1 VPGRVVSRRFV
12 GREHDLALIHAAIAG
27 AASGSATTVLIA
39 GGAGMGASRLLDEA
53 LERAAAMSPAPLVLR
68 GRSDGP
74 ADPPW
79 SAVLDALGPAIADR
93 PQEELRALLRRD
105 ARPILVGLP
114 GMAALAATMP
124 EPRSS
129 ALEDPERRQ
138 PRALEAVLRWLG
150 RLAAERPVVLVL
162 EDLQRADAATRAF
175 ATFVARIARNER
187 IALLLTY
194 QPDRLTREHPL
205 RENLSV
211 IEGGLRPP
219 VRVDLAPLARREI
232 AGLIEG
238 IEGERPSA
246 SIVVLVAERSAGNPL
261 VVEELV
267 AARREL
273 RNTSLTGSLSDLV
286 AARLARR
293 SPECRRILRLLA
305 PAERPMDRGRL
316 ARAAAAYEELLA
328 AGRPGRSR
336 SLPPRSASGPRR
348 ATRHLD
354 QDLAA
359 GLEEALEHGLVKAET
374 GDRLRM
380 RHELVARAVVADL
393 LPPHVSRYH
402 AALAR
407 AFADVP
413 IVAAVHWRAA
423 YRPAEAR
430 KAAIEAGRLAT
441 RLQAPQDALA
451 AFELALGL
459 PAPVVLASDATPT
472 LAADGAAAAA
482 QDGAIEGDTAAATD
496 AAVAAD
502 VATAAEGAES
512 VAELAQ
518 LAAEA
523 AYASLR
529 PSRAVAYAESAL
541 AALGERRDR
550 LARAVLEGRLGRYRL
565 AAGDGP
571 GATAALRRAAE
582 AAPAG
587 ASIER
592 ARILALLAQE
602 RMIAGAFRD
611 AERAAVGALEIAA
624 LIGDEAEPEAIHAT
638 TTLAVV
644 RGWGVHPESA
654 VPLLRDAVER
664 ARALGLVEEWWRAG
678 ANMAVVLEVLG
689 RPAEAIDEAFRSI
702 AEAEAND
709 LGAVYGNLMGGNVAG
724 ILVDVGRWAEARE
737 LCLRALDWSPAGVP
751 FVNAILNLVIVETE
765 SEAGEEAGRLLGRIL
780 VELETGGDLQFAVPA
795 YQATASYAM
804 WSGDLADAR
813 RAAER
818 GWARLRGSEDWVLV
832 ARMAATALEV
842 EAAIVAEALERRRI
856 GDVAASR
863 ERANRI
869 LADAEAAVARARAV
883 DGVAAARE
891 PEASLATA
899 RAFHARLQGG
909 DDPAR
914 WAALAERLHTLG
926 DPYREAR
933 ARWHQAEAILGGAI
947 AGPGGPRDRT
957 DARLVRADARE
968 PLLAAVSL
976 ALGLRARPLLR
987 RLRELAS
994 RALITFPP
1002 EAEALL
1008 DEPVAVPTG
1017 PRAAVS
1023 PGPVQDA
1030 TTPEVGPTAA
1040 RPSAGGGDTFGL
1052 SKRELEVLALIA
1064 KGRTN
1069 REIGDRLFI
1078 SQKTV
1083 GVHVGNILAKLGVSG
1098 RVEAAAVAIRLGLED
1113 SGGAPRGR

>member
-1 VPGRVVSRRFV
+1 VPGRIVSRRFV
-12 GREHDLALIHAAIAG
+12 GRERELALIQSAIA
-27 AASGSATTVLIA
+27 AAVSGSASTVLVA

-53 LERAAAMSPAPLVLR
+53 LERAVAVSPATLVLR
-68 GRSDGP
+68 GRSNGP

-79 SAVLDALGPAIADR
+79 SAVLDALAPALAAR
-93 PQEELRALLRRD
+93 PREELQALLRRD

-114 GMAALAATMP
+114 AMATLAARMP

-129 ALEDPERRQ
+129 ALEDPEHRQ
-138 PRALEAVLRWLG
+138 PRALEALLRWLG
-150 RLAAERPVVLVL
+150 RLSAEQPVVLVL
-162 EDLQRADAATRAF
+162 EDLHRADAATRAF
-175 ATFVARIARNER
+175 AAFVARIARDER
-187 IALLLTY
+187 IALVLTY

-211 IEGGLRPP
+211 IEAGLRPP
-219 VRVDLAPLARREI
+219 VRVDLAPLTRREI

-246 SIVVLVAERSAGNPL
+246 SIVVLIAERSAGSPL

-273 RNTSLTGSLSDLV
+273 KNVSLTGSLADLV

-293 SPECRRILRLLA
+293 SPECRRVLRLLA
-305 PAERPMDRGRL
+305 PAERPMDRERL
-316 ARAAAAYEELLA
+316 AHVAAAYEELLA
-328 AGRPGRSR
+328 AERPRRSG

-348 ATRHLD
+348 ATEFLD

-359 GLEEALEHGLVKAET
+359 GLEEALEHGLVKAEP
-374 GDRLRM
+374 GDRLRL

-407 AFADVP
+407 AFSDAP
-413 IVAAVHWRAA
+413 ILAAVHWRAA

-430 KAAIEAGRLAT
+430 RAAIEAGRLAT
-441 RLQAPQDALA
+441 RRGAPQDALA

-459 PAPVVLASDATPT
+459 PVPLAPATAEPPADALPVDADEAIAAVGMT
-472 LAADGAAAAA
+472 AAD
-482 QDGAIEGDTAAATD
+482 
-496 AAVAAD
+496 
-502 VATAAEGAES
+502 GAES
-512 VAELAQ
+512 VADLAQ
-518 LAAEA
+518 LAADA

-529 PSRAVAYAESAL
+529 PTRAVAYAESAL

-565 AAGDGP
+565 AAGDAA

-582 AAPAG
+582 SAPPG

-592 ARILALLAQE
+592 ARILAVLAQE

-611 AERAAVGALEIAA
+611 AERAAVGVLEIAA

-644 RGWGVHPESA
+644 RGWGDHPEEA
-654 VPLLRDAVER
+654 VPLLRDAQER

-689 RPAEAIDEAFRSI
+689 RPAEAIEEAFRGM
-702 AEAEAND
+702 AEAQAND
-709 LGAVYGNLMGGNVAG
+709 LGAVYGNLMGGNIAG

-737 LCLRALDWSPAGVP
+737 LSLRALDWSPAGIP

-795 YQATASYAM
+795 YRATASYAM

-818 GWARLRGSEDWVLV
+818 GWARMRGSEDWVLV
-832 ARMAATALEV
+832 AQMAATALEV

-863 ERANRI
+863 ERANRV
-869 LADAEAAVARARAV
+869 LADAEAAVARARAES
-883 DGVAAARE
+883 GGAGARE

-899 RAFHARLQGG
+899 RAFHARLQGR
-909 DDPAR
+909 DDPAS
-914 WAALAERLHTLG
+914 WADLAERVHGLG

-947 AGPGGPRDRT
+947 AGPGGARDRT

-968 PLLAAVSL
+968 PLLAAVTL

-987 RLRELAS
+987 RLRELAG

-1008 DEPVAVPTG
+1008 GEPAPVPTG
-1017 PRAAVS
+1017 PRAVVS
-1023 PGPVQDA
+1023 PGPVPDA
-1030 TTPEVGPTAA
+1030 TAPESVPVVA
-1040 RPSAGGGDTFGL
+1040 RQPAGGGDTFGL

-1113 SGGAPRGR
+1113 GGGAPRGR